1 MGGSPILTS
10 LYVPHTVLDTLCGFL
25 IIQYPLLTKA
35 QSIIIPISQIQKLLN
50 RERWLS
56 LLSKITQVAM
66 QYRLTPIRAIVT
78 TLLA

>member
-1 MGGSPILTS
+1 MTS
-10 LYVPHTVLDTLCGFL
+10 LYVPHTVLDTLCGFV
-25 IIQYPLLTKA
+25 IIQYPLLAEA

-50 RERWLS
+50 RERWLR
-56 LLSKITQVAM
+56 LLPKITQVAM